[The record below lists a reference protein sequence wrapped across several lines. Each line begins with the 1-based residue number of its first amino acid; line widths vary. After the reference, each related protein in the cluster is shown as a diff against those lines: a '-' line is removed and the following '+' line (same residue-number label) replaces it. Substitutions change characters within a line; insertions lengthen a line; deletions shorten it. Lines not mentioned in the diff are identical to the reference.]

1 MALSY
6 GLSLNTSFVL
16 SIQNQCNLA
25 NQIIS
30 VERVNQYMD
39 ITSEAAEVIKENRPA
54 PDWPQVGKVEL
65 RDLKVNV
72 FSCMVGVQGETILE
86 S

>member
-6 GLSLNTSFVL
+6 GLSLNMSFVF

-39 ITSEAAEVIKENRPA
+39 IQSEAAEVVIENRPA
-54 PDWPQVGKVEL
+54 PDWPQDGNVEL
-65 RDLKVNV
+65 IDLKVNL
-72 FSCMVGVQGETILE
+72 I
-86 S
+86 